1 MPSLTIRNL
10 DDTLINALKRKAGA
24 SARSVEAELRIALK
38 AWADQSAMMQ
48 VEAVSQ
54 RLQQAIALAENGRA
68 SDFSTRPP
76 YSAARLADAI
86 GEDHVTPVAQ
96 WIEGIAEPSLSQLK
110 AIAAYC
116 SVSADWLAYGE
127 GTPYLCEYDRIPE
140 NAGQGVLWLLDAD
153 PQTLKTHLQ
162 GLRFIRCAGER
173 GGLLLVKQWADKDLV
188 IRTPYVVSED
198 TGGGGRSSLRNLT
211 QVWHLLYQVYS
222 ECDLAPDLAITS
234 HIASERTYRQLQ
246 DGWHNPS
253 ALLHDLPSQPWWED
267 IWDSNEFARSNYWP
281 GWKKLCTDLYEE
293 ISDSK
298 SASNIRESIES
309 GEHPL
314 LKEIENA
321 ALLGKLDT

>member
-1 MPSLTIRNL
+1 MASLTIRNL

-38 AWADQSAMMQ
+38 AWADQPAMMQ
-48 VEAVSQ
+48 IEAVSQ
-54 RLQQAIALAENGRA
+54 RLQQAIALAENGRV

-86 GEDHVTPVAQ
+86 GEDQVTLVAQ

-110 AIAAYC
+110 AIANYC
-116 SVSADWLAYGE
+116 SVSPDWLVYGE

-140 NAGQGVLWLLDAD
+140 NAGQGALWLLDAD
-153 PQTLKTHLQ
+153 PTTLKTHLQ

-188 IRTPYVVSED
+188 IRTPYVVSDD

-211 QVWHLLYQVYS
+211 QVWHLLYRIYG
-222 ECDLAPDLAITS
+222 ECNLAPDIVITS
-234 HIASERTYRQLQ
+234 HIVSERTYRQLQ

-253 ALLHDLPSQPWWED
+253 ALIHGLPSQPWWED
-267 IWDSNEFARSNYWP
+267 IWDSNQFARSNYWP
-281 GWKKLCTDLYEE
+281 GWNKLCAGLYEE
-293 ISDSK
+293 VSDSNRE
-298 SASNIRESIES
+298 ANIRELIES

-321 ALLGKLDT
+321 ALLAGC